1 MKKLFVAVLAIAG
14 LVACNNEP
22 ETVFNSSEKSVAL
35 TIVNSN
41 EATRAITDASP
52 AENFVCADATELT
65 VLFADANGNVKET
78 ANLAEGKNENGTY
91 TFHELPEYIVK
102 VGVIA
107 LRGKTAP
114 ATLAE
119 ADALWKADALD
130 AKVDEIVVYGAMD
143 EDEVLIQDGTCKVD
157 HVEYPLY
164 KGSVRVA
171 PYQTRFEVLEFKCY
185 DLNDAEYGYSKITLD
200 DMIYGGVYKQDL
212 NKVLDSNTAVATA
225 GEGKAW
231 SWTWAPEMA
240 AKELLVNLTVE
251 ADDYHVAVPKKTLTI
266 TGYQDKDGKDI
277 TTFERENIYKLK
289 VHFSE
294 KNIDATDAYICV
306 DVDVEIAEWVVNTIT
321 PVFGTNPTK

>member
-22 ETVFNSSEKSVAL
+22 ETIFNSSEKSIAL

-41 EATRAITDASP
+41 EATRAITNASDDT
-52 AENFVCADATELT
+52 NFVCADADDLT
-65 VLFADANGNVKET
+65 VLFADSNGNVKET
-78 ANLAEGKNENGTY
+78 ANLASGENENGTY

-102 VGVIA
+102 VAVIA
-107 LRGKTAP
+107 LRGNAAP
-114 ATLAE
+114 ATLAAAE
-119 ADALWKADALD
+119 AIWKTETLNAQVAD
-130 AKVDEIVVYGAMD
+130 IVVYGAMA
-143 EDEVLIQDGTCKVD
+143 EGEVLMQDGTCKVD

-171 PYQTRFEVLEFKCY
+171 PYHTRFEVLEFKCY
-185 DLNDAEYGYSKITLD
+185 DLNVAEYGYSKITLD
-200 DMIYGGVYKQDL
+200 KMTYGGQYEQAL
-212 NKVLDSNTAVATA
+212 GKVLDSQDAVATA

-231 SWTWAPEMA
+231 SWNWANEKA
-240 AKELLVNLTVE
+240 VANLVVDLTVE

-277 TTFERENIYKLK
+277 TMFARENIYKLK
-289 VHFSE
+289 VPFSE
-294 KNIDATDAYICV
+294 KNIDSTDAYICV

-321 PVFGTNPTK
+321 PVFKAN